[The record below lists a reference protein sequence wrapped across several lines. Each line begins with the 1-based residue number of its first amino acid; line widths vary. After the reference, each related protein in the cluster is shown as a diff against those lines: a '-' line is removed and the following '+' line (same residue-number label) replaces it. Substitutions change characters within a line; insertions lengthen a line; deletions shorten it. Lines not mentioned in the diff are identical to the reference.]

1 MSVCFLNID
10 ELVQAFI
17 VIAGHQLNQLS
28 KLYSVYFYDC
38 FLYVFQYFIVVETTS
53 SIATN
58 LTQGSSSDGHANTTI
73 GNGLY

>member
-17 VIAGHQLNQLS
+17 VIAGHQSNQLS
-28 KLYSVYFYDC
+28 KLYSMYFYDC

-53 SIATN
+53 SITTN
-58 LTQGSSSDGHANTTI
+58 LTKGSSSDEHANTTI